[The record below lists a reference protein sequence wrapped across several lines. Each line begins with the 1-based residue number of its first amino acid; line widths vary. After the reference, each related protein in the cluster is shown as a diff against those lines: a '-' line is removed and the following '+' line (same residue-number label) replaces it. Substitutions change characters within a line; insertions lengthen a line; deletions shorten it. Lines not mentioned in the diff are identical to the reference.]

1 MILVCGEALIDLFV
15 GPAAGA
21 EMPARHDADLPTVA
35 DVEASLSAADLATE
49 ISEIDLRKGF
59 A

>member
-21 EMPARHDADLPTVA
+21 EMPARNGANLPTVA

-49 ISEIDLRKGF
+49 ISEIDLKKGF